1 MDQDGRVSCAP
12 SNLTRYLPV
21 AGGKTAGGADV
32 TNRFGARSAPT
43 ALLEGRA
50 VELSLSQI
58 ALIAP
63 AASSSAG
70 TWPTL
75 SSSGALMRAIDVP
88 AKGRGSAERLPRRA
102 KAQ

>member
-1 MDQDGRVSCAP
+1 MGSRCDEPIWRAVP
-12 SNLTRYLPV
+12 I
-21 AGGKTAGGADV
+21 
-32 TNRFGARSAPT
+32 APT

-63 AASSSAG
+63 AATSSTG

-75 SSSGALMRAIDVP
+75 SSSGALRAIDVP
-88 AKGRGSAERLPRRA
+88 AKGSGSAERLPRRA
-102 KAQ
+102 RAQRR

>member
-1 MDQDGRVSCAP
+1 MGSRCDEPIWRAVP
-12 SNLTRYLPV
+12 I
-21 AGGKTAGGADV
+21 
-32 TNRFGARSAPT
+32 APT

-63 AASSSAG
+63 AASSSTG

-88 AKGRGSAERLPRRA
+88 AKGSGSAERLPRRA
-102 KAQ
+102 KAQRR